1 MEKKTIFLE
10 LPTEIVERIDRENIL
25 GDRSTFV
32 SDLLEK
38 QLEQNI
44 SKMQMGAS
52 TELTTRLEETRGPMG
67 VSGEIGLTNS
77 SGLSLGKFN
86 INTVEGFE
94 RLADKISEMSDD
106 PIVRM
111 RARRWR

>member
-10 LPTEIVERIDRENIL
+10 LPSEMVDKIDKENMM
-25 GDRSTFV
+25 GDRSVFI

-38 QLEQNI
+38 QLQQSVSRME
-44 SKMQMGAS
+44 MGAS
-52 TELTTRLEETRGPMG
+52 TELMTRMEETRDPVGL
-67 VSGEIGLTNS
+67 SGEIGLVNS
-77 SGLSLGKFN
+77 RGASLGNFN

-94 RLADKISEMSDD
+94 RLAEKISEMSDD

>member
-10 LPTEIVERIDRENIL
+10 LPNEMIEKIDRQNTT
-25 GDRSTFV
+25 GDRSMFI

-38 QLEQNI
+38 QLEQGV
-44 SKMQMGAS
+44 STMDVS
-52 TELTTRLEETRGPMG
+52 TELTTMMDAIGEPLG
-67 VSGEIGLTNS
+67 VSGEVSLVNS
-77 SGLSLGKFN
+77 RSAPLGKFN
-86 INTVEGFE
+86 IDTVEGFE
-94 RLADKISEMSDD
+94 ELSKKICELSDD

>member
-1 MEKKTIFLE
+1 
-10 LPTEIVERIDRENIL
+10 
-25 GDRSTFV
+25 
-32 SDLLEK
+32 
-38 QLEQNI
+38 
-44 SKMQMGAS
+44 
-52 TELTTRLEETRGPMG
+52 MG

-94 RLADKISEMSDD
+94 SLADKISEMSDD